1 LLSADGWGTLLL
13 SADGLGGT
21 SLLSADGLGGT
32 SFLYLLFLLFLLFL
46 LSADGLLAK
55 LYCFI

>member
-13 SADGLGGT
+13 SADGWGGT
-21 SLLSADGLGGT
+21 LLSADGWGT
-32 SFLYLLFLLFLLFL
+32 LYLYLLFL